1 MAIKVIIERRVTKG
15 KDTDLT
21 NLMRDMR
28 AQAMFA
34 RGYISGETLRAH
46 EDPTLYVVISTWKGL
61 EDWKAWEENPK
72 RKEIQAKIDAILK
85 QSTQKRIF
93 DFA

>member
-1 MAIKVIIERRVTKG
+1 MAVKVLIERQVTKG
-15 KDTDLT
+15 KDTDLA
-21 NLMRDMR
+21 NLMREMR
-28 AQAMFA
+28 SKAMFA

-46 EDPTLYVVISTWKGL
+46 GDPTLYMVISTWKSL

-72 RKEIQAKIDAILK
+72 RKEIQGKIDAILK
-85 QSTQKRIF
+85 QTARNRIF